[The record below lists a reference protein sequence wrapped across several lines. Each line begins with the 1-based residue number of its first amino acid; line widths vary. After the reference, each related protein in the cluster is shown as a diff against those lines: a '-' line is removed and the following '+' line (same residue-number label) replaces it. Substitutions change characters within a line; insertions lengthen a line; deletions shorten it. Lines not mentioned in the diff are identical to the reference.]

1 MEKQLTH
8 INEQGRAKM
17 VDVSEKADTKRIGV
31 AAGRI
36 RMQQETFRMIT
47 DGQIKKGD
55 VLAVA
60 QVAGIMA
67 AKKTFEA
74 IPMCHPLLLTGVD
87 IHFELFP
94 DTGDGTAEI
103 EATASVR
110 TTGKTGIEMEA
121 LHAVSVA
128 LLTIYDM
135 CKAVDRGMEIRGIY
149 LVEKDGG
156 KSGHFVRE
164 KQ

>member
-1 MEKQLTH
+1 MELTH
-8 INEQGRAKM
+8 INDQGRARM
-17 VDVSEKADTKRIGV
+17 VDVSQKADTERIGI

-36 RMQQETFRMIT
+36 QMQPETFGLIT
-47 DGQIKKGD
+47 SQKIKKGD

-67 AKKTFEA
+67 AKKTWET

-87 IHFELFP
+87 ISFELYP
-94 DTGDGTAEI
+94 EVSEI
-103 EATASVR
+103 KAIATVK

-121 LHAVSVA
+121 LNAVSAA

-135 CKAVDRGMEIRGIY
+135 CKAVQKDMVISDIR
-149 LVEKDGG
+149 LLS
-156 KSGHFVRE
+156 KSGGVHGDFQRGE
-164 KQ
+164 ET

>member
-1 MEKQLTH
+1 MELTH
-8 INEQGRAKM
+8 INDQGRARM
-17 VDVSEKADTKRIGV
+17 VDVSQKADTERIGI

-36 RMQQETFRMIT
+36 RMQPETFELIT
-47 DGQIKKGD
+47 SQKIKKGD

-67 AKKTFEA
+67 AKKTWET

-87 IHFELFP
+87 ISFELYP
-94 DTGDGTAEI
+94 EVSEI
-103 EATASVR
+103 KAIATVK

-121 LHAVSVA
+121 LNAVSA
-128 LLTIYDM
+128 TLLTIYDM
-135 CKAVDRGMEIRGIY
+135 CKAVDRGMVIRDIM
-149 LVEKDGG
+149 LLEKDGG

-164 KQ
+164 TE

>member
-1 MEKQLTH
+1 MELTH
-8 INEQGRAKM
+8 INDQGRARM
-17 VDVSEKADTKRIGV
+17 VDVSQKADTERIGI

-36 RMQQETFRMIT
+36 RMQPETFELIT
-47 DGQIKKGD
+47 SQKIKKGD

-67 AKKTFEA
+67 AKKTWET

-87 IHFELFP
+87 ISFELYP
-94 DTGDGTAEI
+94 EVSEI
-103 EATASVR
+103 KAVATVK

-121 LHAVSVA
+121 LNAVSA
-128 LLTIYDM
+128 TLLTIYDM
-135 CKAVDRGMEIRGIY
+135 CKAVDRGMVIRDIM
-149 LVEKDGG
+149 LLEKDGG

-164 KQ
+164 TE

>member
-1 MEKQLTH
+1 MAEERELTH

-17 VDVSEKADTKRIGV
+17 VDVSAKADTQRIGV
-31 AAGRI
+31 ASGKI
-36 RMQQETFRMIT
+36 CMQPETFSMIT
-47 DGQIKKGD
+47 EQRIKKGD

-67 AKKTFEA
+67 AKKTWEI

-87 IHFELFP
+87 IHFELYP
-94 DTGDGTAEI
+94 EVSEI
-103 EATASVR
+103 EAIATVK

-121 LHAVSVA
+121 LHAVSAA

-135 CKAVDRGMEIRGIY
+135 CKAVDRGMEIKEIY
-149 LVEKDGG
+149 LLEKDGG
-156 KSGHFVRE
+156 KSGHFIRS
-164 KQ
+164 K

>member
-17 VDVSEKADTKRIGV
+17 VDVSQKADTQRIGI

-36 RMQQETFRMIT
+36 RMRRETLRMIT
-47 DGQIKKGD
+47 DGEIRKGD

-67 AKKTFEA
+67 AKRTHEA

-87 IHFELFP
+87 IHFALYP
-94 DTGDGTAEI
+94 DTGEGTSEI
-103 EATASVR
+103 EAQASVR

-121 LHAVSVA
+121 LHAVSIA

-135 CKAVDRGMEIRGIY
+135 CKAVDRGMEIREIY
-149 LVEKDGG
+149 LTEKDGG
-156 KSGHFVRE
+156 KSGHYLRH

>member
-1 MEKQLTH
+1 MELTH
-8 INEQGRAKM
+8 INDQGRARM
-17 VDVSEKADTKRIGV
+17 VDVSQKADTERIGI

-36 RMQQETFRMIT
+36 QMQPETFELIT
-47 DGQIKKGD
+47 SQKIKKGD

-67 AKKTFEA
+67 AKKTWET

-87 IHFELFP
+87 IRFELYP
-94 DTGDGTAEI
+94 EVSEI
-103 EATASVR
+103 KAIATVR

-121 LHAVSVA
+121 LNAVSAA

-135 CKAVDRGMEIRGIY
+135 CKAVDRGMVIRDIM
-149 LVEKDGG
+149 LLEKDGG

-164 KQ
+164 TE

>member
-1 MEKQLTH
+1 MELTH
-8 INEQGRAKM
+8 INDQGRAKM
-17 VDVSEKADTKRIGV
+17 VDVSRKADTERIGI

-36 RMQQETFRMIT
+36 RMQPETFELIT
-47 DGQIKKGD
+47 AQKIKKGD

-67 AKKTFEA
+67 AKKTWET

-87 IHFELFP
+87 IRFELYP
-94 DTGDGTAEI
+94 DLSEI
-103 EATASVR
+103 KAIATVK

-121 LHAVSVA
+121 LNAVSAA

-135 CKAVDRGMEIRGIY
+135 CKAVDRGMVIRDI
-149 LVEKDGG
+149 LLLEKDGG
-156 KSGHFVRE
+156 KSGHFKRDMQE
-164 KQ
+164 DS

>member
-1 MEKQLTH
+1 MELTH

-17 VDVSEKADTKRIGV
+17 VDVSQKADTERIGI

-36 RMQQETFRMIT
+36 RMQPETFELIT
-47 DGQIKKGD
+47 AQKIKKGD

-67 AKKTFEA
+67 AKKTWET

-87 IHFELFP
+87 ISFELYP
-94 DTGDGTAEI
+94 EVSEI
-103 EATASVR
+103 KAIATVK

-121 LHAVSVA
+121 LNAVSAA

-135 CKAVDRGMEIRGIY
+135 CKAVDRGMVILDIM
-149 LVEKDGG
+149 LLEKDGG
-156 KSGHFVRE
+156 KSGHYKRQE
-164 KQ
+164 R